1 MKTSLR
7 YVSSALLLLTM
18 ISGCTEPHVKLS
30 HTDLSEQLNQLNWF
44 SYPAASQTRKPLQ
57 GEGSLELP
65 FTETYLK
72 KRHDL
77 LLRADLDNF
86 AETAAQEAQ
95 YLSIQQRYPERFLP
109 WPVHLN
115 LPVIAQAHQ
124 VASSQ
129 MDAWYGYV
137 EARLNEARESK
148 IVLNRVERQQLLD
161 YLTSDITTQSKA
173 AQSLA
178 EYLASYRVRS
188 SLGMYQ
194 LPNGKEWYQS
204 KLNFYSGTVNSPEA
218 LLGKLQN
225 LASEAREGATRVNFS
240 LNPPLVHQLLAA
252 CDKRAGL
259 NWRDGFV
266 SLQQTASQCEQI
278 LTNGERLFAVAM
290 MEVDLGVHYFA
301 WSQKQAMLAL
311 QSRLALNEDQA
322 FVVLKDI
329 LFFPATSF
337 ALLSR
342 ITSS

>member
-1 MKTSLR
+1 M
-7 YVSSALLLLTM
+7 
-18 ISGCTEPHVKLS
+18 
-30 HTDLSEQLNQLNWF
+30 
-44 SYPAASQTRKPLQ
+44 
-57 GEGSLELP
+57 
-65 FTETYLK
+65 
-72 KRHDL
+72 
-77 LLRADLDNF
+77 RADLDNF

>member
-1 MKTSLR
+1 MKTSRR

-18 ISGCTEPHVKLS
+18 ISGCTEPQVKLS
-30 HTDLSEQLNQLNWF
+30 HTDLAEQLKQLNWF
-44 SYPAASQTRKPLQ
+44 SYSIVPQTPMQ
-57 GEGSLELP
+57 NQIEGSLELP
-65 FTETYLK
+65 FTEAYLK
-72 KRHDL
+72 KRHEL
-77 LLRADLDNF
+77 LQRADLDSF
-86 AETAAQEAQ
+86 AETAVQEAQ

-115 LPVIAQAHQ
+115 VPVVAQGQLVPPSQ
-124 VASSQ
+124 V
-129 MDAWYGYV
+129 DTWYGYV

-148 IVLNRVERQQLLD
+148 IVLNRIERQQLLD
-161 YLTSDITTQSKA
+161 YLTPDITTQSKA
-173 AQSLA
+173 AQRLA

-188 SLGMYQ
+188 SLGIYQ

-204 KLNFYSGTVNSPEA
+204 KLNFYSGSVKPPEA
-218 LLGKLQN
+218 LLGELQS
-225 LASEAREGATRVNFS
+225 LASEYGEGVTLVDFN
-240 LNPPLVHQLLAA
+240 LNQPLVHQLLAG
-252 CDKRAGL
+252 CSTRAGL

-266 SLQQTASQCEQI
+266 SLQQTASQCDQV
-278 LTNGERLFAVAM
+278 LANSERLFALAM

-301 WSQKQAMLAL
+301 WSQKQALLAL

-342 ITSS
+342 ITSA

>member
-1 MKTSLR
+1 MNKKCVFTIAMYLGTLLGCGQNGNIFTQKELTSEL
-7 YVSSALLLLTM
+7 Y
-18 ISGCTEPHVKLS
+18 E
-30 HTDLSEQLNQLNWF
+30 LNWF
-44 SYPAASQTRKPLQ
+44 ANEPGQLRI
-57 GEGSLELP
+57 ERNLELP

-77 LLRADLDNF
+77 LQRADLDNF
-86 AETAAQEAQ
+86 VETAAQEAQ

-124 VASSQ
+124 VESSQ

-161 YLTSDITTQSKA
+161 YLTPDITTQSKA
-173 AQSLA
+173 AQRLA

-204 KLNFYSGTVNSPEA
+204 KLNFYSGSVKPPEA
-218 LLGKLQN
+218 LLNKLQS
-225 LASEAREGATRVNFS
+225 LTSEYGEGTIDRVNFS
-240 LNPPLVHQLLAA
+240 LNQPLVHQLLAA
-252 CDKRAGL
+252 CDTRAGL

-266 SLQQTASQCEQI
+266 SLQQTASQCEQT
-278 LTNGERLFAVAM
+278 LTNTERLFAVVM

-301 WSQKQAMLAL
+301 WSQKQALLAL

-337 ALLSR
+337 ALLSQ
-342 ITSS
+342 ITSA